1 MKFNILQII
10 LHNLYNHVKLILK
23 IDNCRINNLMDK
35 AKLDVIFIESS
46 ICKDFFQIQDHILV
60 QNNNSVLILNKLKTK
75 Q

>member
-1 MKFNILQII
+1 M
-10 LHNLYNHVKLILK
+10 KLILK

-35 AKLDVIFIESS
+35 AKLDVIFIESL